1 MDFLFNEESSYCCLS
16 EHFTSKHIALLE
28 DAMESSDKSNNKGG
42 NGIAGMGVSA
52 NNSSISGAPGL
63 GYSTGSKDNHG
74 NKMED
79 TSDNWGTLTEEEKTK
94 VSQVLSEMRNSS
106 KTPFSSID
114 KIGTGSRAM
123 NDAPTSSFYSSYN

>member
-1 MDFLFNEESSYCCLS
+1 
-16 EHFTSKHIALLE
+16 
-28 DAMESSDKSNNKGG
+28 
-42 NGIAGMGVSA
+42 
-52 NNSSISGAPGL
+52 
-63 GYSTGSKDNHG
+63 
-74 NKMED
+74 MED

-114 KIGTGSRAM
+114 NIGTGSRAM